1 MTMFNKSWKTS
12 LFGLLAAL
20 CIAEKPVYD
29 TLSSGGPI
37 NWHALLSAA
46 GAAAFVA
53 VMGWAARD
61 KNVSTEQQAG
71 VSPALIAAC
80 KDAGIKP

>member
-1 MTMFNKSWKTS
+1 MFNKSWKTTAAGS
-12 LFGLLAAL
+12 LA
-20 CIAEKPVYD
+20 
-29 TLSSGGPI
+29 
-37 NWHALLSAA
+37 AA
-46 GAAAFVA
+46 GAYLQTVPGYEKYGVA
-53 VMGWAARD
+53 LMGASIFLMGFCARD